1 MISLLSAGL
10 APGVENANVAAIVE
24 VTQVGLVGAH
34 RPEISAKYSN
44 MLRSSLDFGVRY
56 SWYFPGA
63 TSDQFST
70 NSL

>member
-44 MLRSSLDFGVRY
+44 MLRSSLDFVLW
-56 SWYFPGA
+56 S
-63 TSDQFST
+63 QV
-70 NSL
+70 

>member
-56 SWYFPGA
+56 SA
-63 TSDQFST
+63 FSWRYSALKALDMS
-70 NSL
+70 N

>member
-1 MISLLSAGL
+1 LLSAGL

-34 RPEISAKYSN
+34 RPEKSAKYSN